1 MSGPASR
8 RTSASSDMRAGLFF
22 CRSDLHEGIID
33 RAIDV
38 GLGFGCR
45 SSPGPILGRFGNR
58 DRDSASGLFGD
69 RNRNSA
75 SGSLMRQFMTL
86 LIGMVIGM
94 ITKVVVVVVV
104 VGDGVVVQGS

>member
-8 RTSASSDMRAGLFF
+8 RTGASSGMRAELFF
-22 CRSDLHEGIID
+22 CRSDLHKGIID

-58 DRDSASGLFGD
+58 
-69 RNRNSA
+69 NRNSA
-75 SGSLMRQFMTL
+75 SGLLMRQFMAL

-94 ITKVVVVVVV
+94 ITEVVVVVVV